1 MGAFFVGAATLL
13 AITSGTASAT
23 VPVGQTGQVTT
34 TPCSGEFDLIQA
46 SVSSGTSY
54 VIPHDG
60 RIVSWTTRGGGGS
73 ASLKIFRKLAG
84 AFEYQ
89 VIAHEGPHALSFG
102 PNTFPANIPVKGGD
116 LIGLY
121 ASSVP
126 NCLFDAASEVT
137 FLYLDGNL
145 ADGASS
151 NFNDDG
157 GPGFRVNVSAELDPS
172 SAFTLGTVRTNKKN
186 GTATVSVTVPG
197 PGTLALSG
205 KGVKAQQASR
215 AGTSVAAAGTVAL
228 RIKAKGKKLRKLKST
243 GKVKVAFSITYTP
256 TGGQPNTQA
265 RKVKLK
271 KKG

>member
-1 MGAFFVGAATLL
+1 MGAFFAGAAMLL

-23 VPVGQTGQVTT
+23 VPVGQTAQVTSD
-34 TPCSGEFDLIQA
+34 PCSGEFDLIQA
-46 SVSSGTSY
+46 SVTSGTSY
-54 VIPHDG
+54 VVPRDG

-84 AFEYQ
+84 ALEYQ
-89 VIAHEGPHALSFG
+89 VIAHEGPHLLSFG
-102 PNTFPANIPVKGGD
+102 PDTFPANIPVRGGD
-116 LIGLY
+116 LIGLHVFG
-121 ASSVP
+121 VP
-126 NCLFDAASEVT
+126 NCIFDAPGEVT

-157 GPGFRVNVSAELDPS
+157 GPDFRVNVSAELDPS
-172 SAFTLGTVRTNKKN
+172 SAFTLGTIRRNKKK
-186 GTATVSVTVPG
+186 GTATISVTVPG

-228 RIKAKGKKLRKLKST
+228 RIKAKGKKLRKLNRT
-243 GKVKVAFSITYTP
+243 ARVKVAFNVTYTP
-256 TGGQPNTQA
+256 TDGSANTQPG
-265 RKVKLK
+265 KVKLR
-271 KKG
+271 KG

>member
-1 MGAFFVGAATLL
+1 MGAYFVGAAMLL

-23 VPVGQTGQVTT
+23 VPVGQTGQVTSD
-34 TPCSGEFDLIQA
+34 PCSGEFDLIQG
-46 SVSSGTSY
+46 SVTSGTSY

-121 ASSVP
+121 ANGVP
-126 NCLFDAASEVT
+126 NCLFDAAGEVT

-157 GPGFRVNVSAELDPS
+157 GPDFRVNVSAELDPS
-172 SAFTLGTVRTNKKN
+172 SAFTLGTVRKNKK

-205 KGVKAQQASR
+205 KGVKAQRASR

-228 RIKAKGKKLRKLKST
+228 PIKAKGKKLRKLKRT
-243 GKVKVAFSITYTP
+243 GKVKAAFSVTYTP
-256 TGGQPNTQA
+256 NGGQPNTQPGN
-265 RKVKLK
+265 VKLTK
-271 KKG
+271 RG